1 LSSLIL
7 IFLISLVPAVELR
20 GSIPLALALSDI
32 HPLFVFLICVALNLL
47 VIPLTF
53 KVLDLF
59 APPLIRRSRWIA
71 SIFAWFLRRGHGRKW
86 GLVGLAAFVGIPLP
100 VTGAYTGT
108 LMAYLLG
115 MKRGRAALAI
125 AVGVVIAGLIV
136 TLATLGIISFFG
148 IERAPMST

>member
-1 LSSLIL
+1 M
-7 IFLISLVPAVELR
+7 VPVIELR
-20 GSIPLALALSDI
+20 GSIPLALALSNI
-32 HPLFVFLICVALNLL
+32 HPLSVFLICVALNLL

-53 KVLDLF
+53 KGLDLF
-59 APPLIRRSRWIA
+59 APILIRRSKRIA

-86 GLVGLAAFVGIPLP
+86 GLVGLAVFVGIPLP

-115 MKRGRAALAI
+115 MERRLAALAI
-125 AVGVVIAGLIV
+125 AVGVIIAGVIV

-148 IERAPMST
+148 IERAPTSM

>member
-1 LSSLIL
+1 MSYLPL
-7 IFLISLVPAVELR
+7 IFLLSMVPAVELR
-20 GSIPLALALSDI
+20 GSIPLALAFSDI
-32 HPLFVFLICVALNLL
+32 HPISVFLICVALNLL

-53 KVLDLF
+53 KGLDLF
-59 APPLIRRSRWIA
+59 APPLIRKSKRIA
-71 SIFAWFLRRGHGRKW
+71 SIFAWFLRRGRGRKW

-115 MKRGRAALAI
+115 MKRGQAALAI
-125 AVGVVIAGLIV
+125 AAGVVIAGIIV

-148 IERAPMST
+148 IERAPTST